1 MAGDEIMAT
10 SLEHIREILRPGL
23 FEMRCSYEAVRAQW
37 ERILLDDPFL
47 QALPTVSL
55 PVAIAAGAAAAI
67 IRNPEVSRRGL
78 FGGGT

>member
-1 MAGDEIMAT
+1 MAIAVE
-10 SLEHIREILRPGL
+10 SIRDLLLPGL
-23 FEMRCSYEAVRAQW
+23 LEMRCSYEAVHAQW